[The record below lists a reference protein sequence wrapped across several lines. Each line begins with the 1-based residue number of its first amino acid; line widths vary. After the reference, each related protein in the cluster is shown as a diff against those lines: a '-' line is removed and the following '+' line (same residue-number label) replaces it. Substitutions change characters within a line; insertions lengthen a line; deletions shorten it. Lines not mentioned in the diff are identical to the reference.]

1 MAGIL
6 ADNAYFIFTVAPTST
21 KSITSA
27 AIHNLEYFTDSLL
40 DSIVFFAWMP
50 VPMLIMARR
59 PENPIIPVSEC
70 SKVTR
75 RKEIFKIII
84 TFRLSLMCIFLKR

>member
-40 DSIVFFAWMP
+40 DSIVFFA
-50 VPMLIMARR
+50 
-59 PENPIIPVSEC
+59 
-70 SKVTR
+70 
-75 RKEIFKIII
+75 
-84 TFRLSLMCIFLKR
+84 